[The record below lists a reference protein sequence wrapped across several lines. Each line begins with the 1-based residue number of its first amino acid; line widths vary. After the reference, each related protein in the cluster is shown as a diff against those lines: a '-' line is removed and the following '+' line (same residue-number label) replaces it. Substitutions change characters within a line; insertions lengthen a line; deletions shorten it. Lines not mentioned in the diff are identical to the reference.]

1 MEQEIKDI
9 SIERIRKYHP
19 DALGIGN
26 DLLIDYTEHFV
37 EEGRSP
43 IYKFP
48 LRMDGL
54 FIALR
59 EKGVSDFS
67 INLKEFLVG
76 PNELVIGSPGDLMQ
90 STINE
95 GIYLSQT
102 LMVSSNFLKEM
113 YISLNSF
120 MPFFASRKEKPVF
133 LLTDNEVQE
142 LKEYFVLIMDAVKRG
157 CRDFLVGVC
166 GSATN
171 DAGMGMLQALGFR
184 FYDIDD
190 QEIIDG
196 CGGRL
201 QDVARIDDTVVM
213 DAVRQCRFTVACD
226 VDTPFC
232 GSEGA
237 AYVFA
242 PQKGADME
250 MVARLDSGM
259 VSFAKVIEKT
269 YGIDVTS
276 MAVAGAA
283 GGMGGGFY
291 AFLNASLKRGVDM
304 VLDAIDFDSIIRGAD
319 LVITG
324 EGKIDYQTVK
334 GKTAAGV
341 LARAKAQDIPVVAI
355 AGRVEMCDSV
365 AQMGF
370 AGVYP
375 IMENEMPLA
384 VAMQPDCAAANVEKT
399 VKKIVTNLH
408 IS

>member
-1 MEQEIKDI
+1 MKIVVASDSFKGSLSSTEVATAAARGIK
-9 SIERIRKYHP
+9 SVCP
-19 DALGIGN
+19 DCEAVAVSVADGGEGTVDAVVEALGGKIVTATVN
-26 DLLIDYTEHFV
+26 DPL
-37 EEGRSP
+37 GRP
-43 IYKFP
+43 ILARYGVVGK
-48 LRMDGL
+48 MAVIEIAAASGL
-54 FIALR
+54 
-59 EKGVSDFS
+59 
-67 INLKEFLVG
+67 
-76 PNELVIGSPGDLMQ
+76 
-90 STINE
+90 T
-95 GIYLSQT
+95 
-102 LMVSSNFLKEM
+102 
-113 YISLNSF
+113 
-120 MPFFASRKEKPVF
+120 
-133 LLTDNEVQE
+133 LLTDEERNPWLTSTYGTGEM
-142 LKEYFVLIMDAVKRG
+142 IMDAVKRG
-157 CRDFLVGVC
+157 CRDFLVGVG

-171 DAGMGMLQALGFR
+171 DACMGMLQALGFR

-201 QDVARIDDTVVM
+201 QDVARIDDTGVM

-250 MVARLDSGM
+250 MVTRLDSGM
-259 VSFAKVIEKT
+259 VVFAKVIEKT
-269 YGIDVTS
+269 YGMDVTS
-276 MAVAGAA
+276 MAGAGAA

-291 AFLNASLKRGVDM
+291 AFLNARLKRGVDM

-384 VAMQPDCAAANVEKT
+384 VAMQPDFAAANVEKT

>member
-1 MEQEIKDI
+1 MKIVVASDSFKGSLTSRAVAEAAV
-9 SIERIRKYHP
+9 RGIRQVLP
-19 DALGIGN
+19 ICELVGVNVADGGEGTVDAVVEALGGKIVTATVN
-26 DLLIDYTEHFV
+26 DPL
-37 EEGRSP
+37 GRP
-43 IYKFP
+43 ILARYGVVGK
-48 LRMDGL
+48 MAVIEMAAASGL
-54 FIALR
+54 
-59 EKGVSDFS
+59 
-67 INLKEFLVG
+67 
-76 PNELVIGSPGDLMQ
+76 
-90 STINE
+90 T
-95 GIYLSQT
+95 
-102 LMVSSNFLKEM
+102 
-113 YISLNSF
+113 
-120 MPFFASRKEKPVF
+120 
-133 LLTDNEVQE
+133 LLTDEERNPWLTSTYGTGEI
-142 LKEYFVLIMDAVKRG
+142 IMDAVKRG
-157 CRDFLVGVC
+157 CRDFLVGLG

-171 DAGMGMLQALGFR
+171 DACMGMLQALGFR

-201 QDVARIDDTVVM
+201 QDVARIDDTGVM

-259 VSFAKVIEKT
+259 VSFAKVIEKM

-276 MAVAGAA
+276 MAGTGAA

-291 AFLNASLKRGVDM
+291 VFLNATLKRGVDM
-304 VLDAIDFDSIIRGAD
+304 MLDAIDFDSIIRGAD

-355 AGRVEMCDSV
+355 AGRVEMCYSV

-384 VAMQPDCAAANVEKT
+384 VAMQPDFAAANVEKT

-408 IS
+408 MS

>member
-1 MEQEIKDI
+1 MKIVVALDSFKGSLSSREVAEAAV
-9 SIERIRKYHP
+9 RGIRQVLP
-19 DALGIGN
+19 ICELVGVNVADGGEGTVDAVVEALGGEIVATVVS
-26 DLLIDYTEHFV
+26 DPL
-37 EEGRSP
+37 GRP
-43 IYKFP
+43 ISARYGIAGKMAIIEMAAASGLP
-48 LRMDGL
+48 L
-54 FIALR
+54 LR
-59 EKGVSDFS
+59 EEER
-67 INLKEFLVG
+67 N
-76 PNELVIGSPGDLMQ
+76 P
-90 STINE
+90 
-95 GIYLSQT
+95 
-102 LMVSSNFLKEM
+102 
-113 YISLNSF
+113 
-120 MPFFASRKEKPVF
+120 
-133 LLTDNEVQE
+133 LLTSAYGTGEM
-142 LKEYFVLIMDAVKRG
+142 IMDAVKRG
-157 CRDFLVGVC
+157 CRDFLVGVG

-201 QDVARIDDTVVM
+201 QDVARIDDAGVM
-213 DAVRQCRFTVACD
+213 DAVCQCCFTVACD

-250 MVARLDSGM
+250 MVARLDAGM
-259 VSFAKVIEKT
+259 LSFAEVMKKT
-269 YGIDVTS
+269 CGVDVTA
-276 MAVAGAA
+276 MAGAGAA

-291 AFLNASLKRGVDM
+291 AFLNATLKRGVDM

-324 EGKIDYQTVK
+324 EGTIDYQTVK

-355 AGRVEMCDSV
+355 AGRVEVCDSV

-375 IMENEMPLA
+375 IMENEMPLT
-384 VAMQPDCAAANVEKT
+384 VAMQPDFAAANVEKT

-408 IS
+408 MS

>member
-1 MEQEIKDI
+1 MKIVVASDSFKGSLSSREVAEAAV
-9 SIERIRKYHP
+9 RGIRQALP
-19 DALGIGN
+19 ICELVGVNVADGGEGTVDAVVEALGGEVVATVVS
-26 DLLIDYTEHFV
+26 DPL
-37 EEGRSP
+37 GRP
-43 IYKFP
+43 ISARYGIVGKMAIIEMAAASGLP
-48 LRMDGL
+48 L
-54 FIALR
+54 LR
-59 EKGVSDFS
+59 EEER
-67 INLKEFLVG
+67 N
-76 PNELVIGSPGDLMQ
+76 P
-90 STINE
+90 
-95 GIYLSQT
+95 
-102 LMVSSNFLKEM
+102 
-113 YISLNSF
+113 
-120 MPFFASRKEKPVF
+120 
-133 LLTDNEVQE
+133 LLTSTYGTGEM
-142 LKEYFVLIMDAVKRG
+142 IMDAVNRG
-157 CRDFLVGVC
+157 CRDFLVGVG

-184 FYDIDD
+184 FYDIGD

-196 CGGRL
+196 CGGGL
-201 QDVARIDDTVVM
+201 QDVARIDDAGVM
-213 DAVRQCRFTVACD
+213 DAVCQCRFTVACD

-250 MVARLDSGM
+250 MVARLDAGM
-259 VSFAKVIEKT
+259 VAFAKVIEKT
-269 YGIDVTS
+269 YGMDVTS
-276 MAVAGAA
+276 MAGAGAA

-291 AFLNASLKRGVDM
+291 AFLNARLKRGVDM

-355 AGRVEMCDSV
+355 AGRVEMCNSL

-370 AGVYP
+370 AGVYA
-375 IMENEMPLA
+375 IWEEEMPLE
-384 VAMQPDCAAANVEKT
+384 VAMQSNTAAANVEKT

>member
-1 MEQEIKDI
+1 MKIVVASDSFKGSLSSTEVATAAARGIK
-9 SIERIRKYHP
+9 SVYP
-19 DALGIGN
+19 DCEAVAVSVADGGEGTVDAVVEALGGKIVTATVN
-26 DLLIDYTEHFV
+26 DPL
-37 EEGRSP
+37 GRP
-43 IYKFP
+43 ILARYGVVGK
-48 LRMDGL
+48 MAVIEMAAASGL
-54 FIALR
+54 
-59 EKGVSDFS
+59 
-67 INLKEFLVG
+67 
-76 PNELVIGSPGDLMQ
+76 
-90 STINE
+90 T
-95 GIYLSQT
+95 
-102 LMVSSNFLKEM
+102 
-113 YISLNSF
+113 
-120 MPFFASRKEKPVF
+120 
-133 LLTDNEVQE
+133 LLTDEERNPWLTSTYGTGEI
-142 LKEYFVLIMDAVKRG
+142 IMDAVKRG
-157 CRDFLVGVC
+157 CRDFLVGLG

-201 QDVARIDDTVVM
+201 QDVARIDDTGVM
-213 DAVRQCRFTVACD
+213 VAVRQCRFTVACD

-259 VSFAKVIEKT
+259 VSFAEVIEKT
-269 YGIDVTS
+269 YGIDLNS
-276 MAVAGAA
+276 MAGAGAA

-291 AFLNASLKRGVDM
+291 AFLNARLKRGVDM

-370 AGVYP
+370 AGVYA
-375 IMENEMPLA
+375 IWEEEMPLE
-384 VAMQPDCAAANVEKT
+384 VAMQSNTAAANVEQT

>member
-1 MEQEIKDI
+1 MKVVIASDSFKGSLSSREVAEAAV
-9 SIERIRKYHP
+9 RGIRKVLP
-19 DALGIGN
+19 ICELVGVNVADGGEGTVDAVVEALGGEVVATVVS
-26 DLLIDYTEHFV
+26 DPL
-37 EEGRSP
+37 GRP
-43 IYKFP
+43 ISACYGTVGKMAIIEMAAASGLP
-48 LRMDGL
+48 L
-54 FIALR
+54 LR
-59 EKGVSDFS
+59 EEER
-67 INLKEFLVG
+67 NPWLT
-76 PNELVIGSPGDLMQ
+76 
-90 STINE
+90 STY
-95 GIYLSQT
+95 GT
-102 LMVSSNFLKEM
+102 GEM
-113 YISLNSF
+113 
-120 MPFFASRKEKPVF
+120 
-133 LLTDNEVQE
+133 
-142 LKEYFVLIMDAVKRG
+142 IMDAVKRG
-157 CRDFLVGVC
+157 CRDFLVGVG

-184 FYDIDD
+184 FYNIDD

-196 CGGRL
+196 SGGRL
-201 QDVARIDDTVVM
+201 QDVARIDDAGVM

-250 MVARLDSGM
+250 MVARLDAGM
-259 VSFAKVIEKT
+259 VAFAKVIEKT
-269 YGIDVTS
+269 YGMDVTS
-276 MAVAGAA
+276 MAGAGAA

-291 AFLNASLKRGVDM
+291 AFLNARLKRGVDM

-375 IMENEMPLA
+375 IMENEMPLV
-384 VAMQPDCAAANVEKT
+384 VAMQPDFAAANVEKT

>member
-1 MEQEIKDI
+1 MKIVIASDSFKGSLSSHEVAQAAMRGVKQVYPACEIVAVNVADGG
-9 SIERIRKYHP
+9 EGTVEAVVE
-19 DALGIGN
+19 ALGGEIVT
-26 DLLIDYTEHFV
+26 IT
-37 EEGRSP
+37 
-43 IYKFP
+43 
-48 LRMDGL
+48 
-54 FIALR
+54 
-59 EKGVSDFS
+59 VSDP
-67 INLKEFLVG
+67 LG
-76 PNELVIGSPGDLMQ
+76 CP
-90 STINE
+90 
-95 GIYLSQT
+95 
-102 LMVSSNFLKEM
+102 VSACYGLAGNTAIIEM
-113 YISLNSF
+113 AA
-120 MPFFASRKEKPVF
+120 ASGLT
-133 LLTDNEVQE
+133 LLTAEERNPWLTSTYGTGEMI
-142 LKEYFVLIMDAVKRG
+142 LDAIRRG
-157 CRDFLVGVC
+157 CREFFVGIG

-171 DAGMGMLQALGFR
+171 DAGTGMLQALGFR
-184 FYDIDD
+184 FYDVDEH
-190 QEIIDG
+190 EITNC
-196 CGGRL
+196 CGGKL
-201 QDVARIDDTVVM
+201 QDIARIDDSEVTA
-213 DAVRQCRFTVACD
+213 AVRQSRFIVACD

-232 GSEGA
+232 GYEGA

-276 MAVAGAA
+276 MAGAGAA

-291 AFLNASLKRGVDM
+291 AFLNATLKRGVDM

-324 EGKIDYQTVK
+324 EGTIDYQTVK

-384 VAMQPDCAAANVEKT
+384 VAMQPDFAAANVEKT

>member
-1 MEQEIKDI
+1 MKIVIASDSFKGSLSSHEVAQAAMRGVKQVYPACEIVAVNVADGG
-9 SIERIRKYHP
+9 EGTVEAVVE
-19 DALGIGN
+19 ALGGEIVT
-26 DLLIDYTEHFV
+26 IT
-37 EEGRSP
+37 
-43 IYKFP
+43 
-48 LRMDGL
+48 
-54 FIALR
+54 
-59 EKGVSDFS
+59 VSDP
-67 INLKEFLVG
+67 LG
-76 PNELVIGSPGDLMQ
+76 CP
-90 STINE
+90 
-95 GIYLSQT
+95 
-102 LMVSSNFLKEM
+102 VSACYGLAGNTAIIEM
-113 YISLNSF
+113 AA
-120 MPFFASRKEKPVF
+120 ASGLT
-133 LLTDNEVQE
+133 LLTAEERNPWLTSTYGTGEMI
-142 LKEYFVLIMDAVKRG
+142 LDAIRRG
-157 CRDFLVGVC
+157 CREFFVGIG

-171 DAGMGMLQALGFR
+171 DAGTGMLQALGFR
-184 FYDIDD
+184 FYDVDEH
-190 QEIIDG
+190 EITNC
-196 CGGRL
+196 CGGKL
-201 QDVARIDDTVVM
+201 QDIARIDDSEVTA
-213 DAVRQCRFTVACD
+213 AVRQSRFIVACD

-232 GSEGA
+232 GYEGA

-276 MAVAGAA
+276 MTGAGAA

-291 AFLNASLKRGVDM
+291 AFLNATLKRGVDM

-324 EGKIDYQTVK
+324 EGTIDYQTVK

-384 VAMQPDCAAANVEKT
+384 VAMQPDFAAANVEKT